1 MAVNYDLQQTGPEV
15 QRIINAVD
23 PETERAMAAEA
34 DLQRQIDEIVGGG
47 ATVGLTATPATVFVG
62 VETAINLVATASIN
76 ATSITITGGSLAQPI
91 TGSGKTLNGTD
102 ALTPAAHGT
111 TAYSAAF
118 VISGQSRTVAKNVT
132 AVYPIYYGA
141 GMQESDVLG
150 VAACKASART
160 SPAGTYNVTVADSA
174 KYIWFFVPASMAP
187 ITSAKMNGFDFPLE
201 TLDNTIDAGGVEYR
215 VYRTPYTQEVN
226 TYPIVIG

>member
-1 MAVNYDLQQTGPEV
+1 MNYDLQQTGPEV

-23 PETERAMAAEA
+23 PETERAMAAES

-102 ALTPAAHGT
+102 TLTPSVPGVT
-111 TAYSAAF
+111 TYTATF
-118 VISGQSRTVAKNVT
+118 VITGQSRTATRNVT

-174 KYIWFFVPASMAP
+174 KYIWFFVPASITP

-201 TLDNTIDAGGVEYR
+201 NLPNTTGAGDVEYR

-226 TYPIVIG
+226 TYPIVIS

>member
-1 MAVNYDLQQTGPEV
+1 MAVNFDLEQAGPEV

-62 VETAINLVATASIN
+62 VETVIILSATSSVN
-76 ATSITITGGSLAQPI
+76 TTSITITGGSLAQPI

-102 ALTPAAHGT
+102 ALTPAEPGT

-118 VISGQSRTVAKNVT
+118 VISGQSRTATKNVT
-132 AVYPIYYGA
+132 AVYPVYYGA

-160 SPAGTYNVTVADSA
+160 TPAGTYNVTVADSA
-174 KYIWFFVPASMAP
+174 KYIYFFVPANMTQ
-187 ITSAKMNGFDFPLE
+187 IHSAKMNGFDFPLE
-201 TLDNTIDAGGVEYR
+201 TMADTTDASGVAHK

-226 TYPIVIG
+226 TYQIVIS